1 MITFE
6 ELGIEKFIVKALKEN
21 GIEQPFPIQESII
34 PLILKGEDVIGR
46 SNTGTGK
53 TAAFVLP
60 LLSKIDPKNYL
71 QGLILAPTRE
81 LAIQITDTINQFVKY
96 ITYKGHCNIWWPKFS
111 NPKENT

>member
-1 MITFE
+1 MSTFE

-53 TAAFVLP
+53 TAAFVAP
-60 LLSKIDPKNYL
+60 LLSKINPQNHL

-96 ITYKGHCNIWWPKFS
+96 SSIRATPFMVVKIFKCKRKY
-111 NPKENT
+111 

>member
-1 MITFE
+1 MVSFE
-6 ELGIEKFIVKALKEN
+6 ELGIEKSIVKALKET

-60 LLSKIDPKNYL
+60 MLSKLNPNNFLQALEEFCKKNNIGFFHSSTAVPFEDLVLQYL
-71 QGLILAPTRE
+71 RKAMILT
-81 LAIQITDTINQFVKY
+81 
-96 ITYKGHCNIWWPKFS
+96 
-111 NPKENT
+111 